1 MTNDERGKKMR
12 YKVENKAFKTGEWY
26 TKTET
31 DSRMAACSVAATARW
46 GRAYRVT
53 DTETGEIIKE
63 HDEDASMAACNG
75 YPR

>member
-1 MTNDERGKKMR
+1 MAR
-12 YKVENKAFKTGEWY
+12 YKVEFKAFKTGEWY

-31 DSRMAACSVAATARW
+31 DHLGSASTVAHYNSY

-53 DTETGEIIKE
+53 DTDTGRILEE
-63 HDEDASMAACNG
+63 ADEDAGMKDVNG